1 MKEPYRELNF
11 SVHRVK
17 IKIEGFRADRLIDR
31 AFHEKLDLRNIRIIS
46 DTETCC
52 EITAFQLESLRRLA
66 GAAFRIT
73 VISQRGA
80 AYRLGKIAS
89 APLKAAGILII
100 ILLVITQSYFVKTIE
115 VNGYKSIP
123 ETELRKCL
131 ADSGIEEGA
140 FIPRIDWKQ
149 AEEDLYDAFPHI
161 TWVQLVYE
169 GRKVYLN
176 ISESKLNSEDEENSL
191 SGTRQQREYYC
202 NIVADV
208 SGYIESIDTY
218 RGLAL
223 VEEGDYVEKG
233 RVLISGCVPLE
244 PTVYDETKAKEYFVK
259 AQGEITVITPYR
271 LKFNQERYIQHD
283 AVPEDDEKNIVA
295 NKSEKTREQAEAKVN
310 QQIRQ
315 WAKENLPENAQI
327 LKKDLKF
334 SYKENIIEVDV
345 TLEVRVKTGEEQEI
359 LIGQKNSDIS
369 GD

>member
-11 SVHRVK
+11 SVHRIK

-31 AFHEKLDLRNIRIIS
+31 ALNARLDMRNIRIIS
-46 DTETCC
+46 ETETYC
-52 EITAFQLESLRRLA
+52 EITAFQLETLKKLA

-73 VISQRGA
+73 VISERGA

-100 ILLVITQSYFVKTIE
+100 MLLVLTQSYFVRNIE
-115 VNGYKSIP
+115 VSGYKSIP
-123 ETELRKCL
+123 EEELRKCL
-131 ADSGIEEGA
+131 ADSGIEEGS
-140 FIPRIDWKQ
+140 FIPRIKWEQ
-149 AEEDLYDAFPHI
+149 AEEDIYDTFPQI
-161 TWVQLVYE
+161 TWVELVYE
-169 GRKVYLN
+169 GRKIYLN
-176 ISESKLNSEDEENSL
+176 ISESELNSQEEENSL

-202 NIVADV
+202 NIVSDV

-244 PTVYDETKAKEYFVK
+244 PTVYDENKAKEYFVK

-271 LKFNQERYIQHD
+271 LKFNQERYIHNDDVQ
-283 AVPEDDEKNIVA
+283 EDDEKDIVT

-315 WAKENLPENAQI
+315 WAKENLPENARI

-334 SYKENIIEVDV
+334 SYKENIIEVGV
-345 TLEVRVKTGEEQEI
+345 TLEVRLKAGEEQEI
-359 LIGQKNSDIS
+359 LIGEKNSDKS